1 MGEFN
6 SNQLII
12 LKNNYSLL
20 LVFSVFLVFAS
31 VFGGVAGKGVAL
43 AFGMWLVHQRKVE
56 YFPLVILSTAFLSTA
71 YILYLQMFL
80 LTLLN
85 YKIIRYYRQ
94 TTLFNFFIIMMVAFV
109 IYSLIKF
116 IETDNNLGRSLES
129 YSFVLAMAPFFY
141 ALILKGYVE
150 RKLFFKRLFYA
161 LVFIILLNG
170 VFKELSQEFIS
181 SRLVFYI
188 IPFFFVQIIL
198 NLKEKNF
205 TQLVL
210 SILLFVFVGQG
221 VTFTLLFTALL
232 TILFLYTSKF
242 LTLKK
247 MVPILLFL
255 IPVNAIVNFESVDYS
270 MYRDLKME
278 EISNYDDMKNR
289 IGMKLYE
296 DRAPIWIAAWQTIV
310 NNPQL
315 QPPQDLPTFTIEGR
329 SNKEVEWEHHSHNL
343 FLESIL
349 RLGWILG
356 LLVLIVFLVIN
367 IKAFNHLNFT
377 ENKFIGSFFIT
388 AIISNLIGSQSGV
401 FPLLLDYAF
410 FSMGLIGLLV
420 VFKNNNPL
428 MKFNIL

>member
-12 LKNNYSLL
+12 LKNKYSLL
-20 LVFSVFLVFAS
+20 LVFSVFLLFAS

-85 YKIIRYYRQ
+85 YKIIRSYRQ

-141 ALILKGYVE
+141 VMILRGNYGFKV
-150 RKLFFKRLFYA
+150 FFERLFYV
-161 LVFIILLNG
+161 LIFILFLN
-170 VFKELSQEFIS
+170 VIFKELFPEFTS
-181 SRLVFYI
+181 TRLIFYI
-188 IPFFFVQIIL
+188 IPLLFVQIIL
-198 NLKEKNF
+198 HLKDRSIFKMF
-205 TQLVL
+205 L
-210 SILLFVFVGQG
+210 SILALGTAFQG
-221 VTFTLLFTALL
+221 ATFTLLFTGILIL
-232 TILFLYTSKF
+232 LFLYTSKF
-242 LTLKK
+242 SNLKK
-247 MVPILLFL
+247 IAPILLFL
-255 IPVNAIVNFESVDYS
+255 IPISAIVNFKSVDYS
-270 MYRDLKME
+270 KYRDLKME
-278 EISNYDDMKNR
+278 EINNYDDLKNR

-315 QPPQDLPTFTIEGR
+315 QPPQDPPTYTIEGR
-329 SNKEVEWEHHSHNL
+329 SSKEVEWEHHSHNL
-343 FLESIL
+343 YLESIL

-356 LLVLIVFLVIN
+356 LLVSIVFLVIN
-367 IKAFNHLNFT
+367 MKAFNHLNFT
-377 ENKFIGSFFIT
+377 ENKFVGSFFIT
-388 AIISNLIGSQSGV
+388 AIFANLIGSQSGV

-410 FSMGLIGLLV
+410 FSMGLLGLLV
-420 VFKNNNPL
+420 VYKNNNP
-428 MKFNIL
+428 